1 LPELTPYVI
10 NADMKTILK
19 SRPLLASRMK
29 IVLQLAAVAA
39 LTVILSNCGS
49 KMSSQPTSQTAL
61 DSTPGTFTNV
71 YQIFTQSHNC
81 NQCHVPGAPAYDQN
95 GVKFDLTSQATAF
108 STLVNQAI
116 SGQSS
121 TGICGGVLE
130 VVPGSPQTSY
140 LAAVLDQ
147 AYNTAS
153 FAGVSSCAPFNGHL
167 QSENLSADEI
177 SSIVSWIQ
185 GGAQNN

>member
-1 LPELTPYVI
+1 
-10 NADMKTILK
+10 MKTESK
-19 SRPLLASRMK
+19 SSLLLVSRFK
-29 IVLQLAAVAA
+29 IALQLAAVVA
-39 LTVILSNCGS
+39 LTVVLSNCGS
-49 KMSSQPTSQTAL
+49 KISSQSQTAL

-95 GVKFDLTSQATAF
+95 GVKFDVTSQATAF
-108 STLVNQAI
+108 ATLVNQPI

-140 LAAVLDQ
+140 LAAVLDA
-147 AYNTAS
+147 AYNSAS
-153 FAGVSSCAPFNGHL
+153 FAGVGTCAPFNGHL
-167 QSENLSADEI
+167 ESEALSADEI
-177 SSIVSWIQ
+177 ASVVSWIQ

>member
-1 LPELTPYVI
+1 
-10 NADMKTILK
+10 MKTFMSNLK
-19 SRPLLASRMK
+19 L
-29 IVLQLAAVAA
+29 VLKLSAVVA

-49 KMSSQPTSQTAL
+49 SLNSTSKTAL
-61 DSTPGTFTNV
+61 DSTAGTFTNV

-95 GVKFDLTSQATAF
+95 GVKIDLTSQATAYA
-108 STLVNQAI
+108 TLVNQAI

-130 VVPGSPQTSY
+130 VSPGSPQASY
-140 LAAVLDQ
+140 LAAVLDS
-147 AYNTAS
+147 AYSTAG
-153 FAGVSSCAPFNGHL
+153 FAGVGSCQPFNGHL
-167 QSENLSADEI
+167 ESEALSADEI
-177 SSIVSWIQ
+177 SSLVSWIQ

>member
-1 LPELTPYVI
+1 MKSFTRSLKLLVQLTSV
-10 NADMKTILK
+10 
-19 SRPLLASRMK
+19 
-29 IVLQLAAVAA
+29 VA
-39 LTVILSNCGS
+39 LTIVLSNCGNNKS
-49 KMSSQPTSQTAL
+49 TSSQTAL

-81 NQCHVPGAPAYDQN
+81 NQCHVPGAPAFDQN

-108 STLVNQAI
+108 STLVNQGI

-121 TGICGGVLE
+121 TGICGGVAE

-140 LAAVLDQ
+140 LAAVLDA
-147 AYNTAS
+147 AYNTAG
-153 FAGVSSCAPFNGHL
+153 FAGVGTCQPFNGHL
-167 QSENLSADEI
+167 ESEALSADETA
-177 SSIVSWIQ
+177 SIVSWIQ